1 MTQSMV
7 SRLLCKSA
15 HWIDDVSAVVVVTA
29 VSAIAAALLALSGCA
44 TPEPTT
50 PPVLPTAAE
59 VGLHAAQA
67 TPEAPNEWWW
77 MFNDP
82 QLDSL
87 IQQALVDQPSGQPN
101 GQVVQAR
108 LARAQAMTA
117 STRAG
122 QSPQIGLAAD
132 ATWQRYSARGLLPP
146 QIAGST
152 HDSGNLQLNGSY
164 ALDLFGK
171 QAAALKASVGAER
184 AAQADV
190 AAAKAMISAQVAQAY
205 VGLARLRSM
214 AELAARTVAQREA
227 VLALTQQ
234 RVQAGIDNQGD
245 VASVQTALAE
255 SRTQSEALNEQAAVA
270 RHALAVLCGLAPQA
284 VDELAPSLP
293 PLQPAALPQRLGAD
307 LLGRRADVLA
317 ARWRVEAAAGQL
329 DQAVA
334 DYAPD
339 INLVGFIGL
348 NSLGLDKLLSLPSR
362 TYGVGP
368 ALRLPIF
375 DGGRLKAQQRGRQAE
390 LDVAVAS
397 YRGVVLDAARQA
409 LDALSSL
416 QSLQVQMR
424 TQASA
429 VGAADRGVQIAR
441 ERRRAGVGNELQALA
456 AETAWLAQRR
466 SLTDL
471 HARVLD
477 SQVAL
482 IQALGGGWTL
492 PDELKTLTPL
502 AAVALTS
509 EIGAKR
515 P

>member
-1 MTQSMV
+1 MIPTTV
-7 SRLLCKSA
+7 SRLLCRSA
-15 HWIDDVSAVVVVTA
+15 HWLDDVSAVVVVTA
-29 VSAIAAALLALSGCA
+29 VSAIAATLLALSGCA
-44 TPEPTT
+44 TPEPVK
-50 PPVLPTAAE
+50 PPLLPTAADA
-59 VGLHAAQA
+59 GLPAAQA

-77 MFNDP
+77 IFNDP
-82 QLDSL
+82 QLDNL
-87 IQQALVDQPSGQPN
+87 IQQALVGQPN
-101 GQVVQAR
+101 VQLAQAR
-108 LARAQAMTA
+108 LAQAQAMTA

-122 QSPQIGLAAD
+122 HSPQVGLAAD

-152 HDSGNLQLNGSY
+152 HDSGSVQLNGSY
-164 ALDLFGK
+164 ALDVFGK

-190 AAAKAMISAQVAQAY
+190 AAAQAMISAEVAQAY

-214 AELAARTVAQREA
+214 AELAARTAAQRETL
-227 VLALTQQ
+227 LALTQQ
-234 RVQAGIDNQGD
+234 RAQAGIDNQGD
-245 VASVQTALAE
+245 VASVQATLAE
-255 SRTQSEALNEQAAVA
+255 SRAQAEALNEQTAIA

-284 VDELAPSLP
+284 VDALAPSLP

-317 ARWRVEAAAGQL
+317 ARWRVEAAAGHL
-329 DQAVA
+329 DQAMA

-390 LDVAVAS
+390 LDSAVAS
-397 YRGVVLDAARQA
+397 YRGVVLGAARQA
-409 LDALSSL
+409 LDALASL
-416 QSLQVQMR
+416 QSLQVQLR
-424 TQASA
+424 SQVVA
-429 VGAADRGVQIAR
+429 VGASERGVQIAR
-441 ERRRAGVGNELQALA
+441 ERRRAGVGNELQALV
-456 AETAWLAQRR
+456 AETPLLAQRR
-466 SLTDL
+466 SLTEL

-482 IQALGGGWTL
+482 IQALGGGWSL
-492 PDELKTLTPL
+492 PDEIKTLTPL
-502 AAVALTS
+502 ASATVAS
-509 EIGAKR
+509 ETGANR